1 MKFLD
6 KLDPHKLLK
15 SCHQYWRG
23 ALIVGAFAL
32 AWKALPAADADKPKL
47 SYSVSGTVGVE
58 SPKAKP

>member
-32 AWKALPAADADKPKL
+32 AWKALPAADADKPN
-47 SYSVSGTVGVE
+47 
-58 SPKAKP
+58 